1 MGNEWVQLKNIVRI
15 KGGKRLPKGV
25 FLQQDKNK
33 HPYIR
38 VRDMGSRYIPK
49 EGLEYVPEKIF
60 QKIKNYIVEENDVI
74 ISIVGTVGLVSVID
88 EYFHL
93 ASQTENCAKLSG
105 LNKYDAIYLYY
116 CLISSVGQQAI
127 AEQTVGAVQPK
138 LPLYGIESI
147 PIPWPVQSKRYKIAH
162 ILGSLDDKIEL
173 NRQMNTTLEAM
184 AQALFKSWF
193 VDFDPVMDNAL
204 AAGNPIPDELEAKA
218 AARQAL
224 GDARKPLPEDIRSL
238 FPNAF
243 VFTEEMGWIPEG
255 WKVLSVSEAITVNPS
270 VQLKKGEVAPFIDMK
285 ALPTSGYAIDDVSR
299 KAYAGGAK
307 FKNKDVLLARIT
319 PCLENG
325 KTGVVDFLKNGE
337 SGFGSTE
344 FIILRGRNGLNMPFV
359 ACLARDDKFRTHCI
373 QSMVGS
379 SGRQRVQNACF
390 DSFYLC
396 LPKSEKIKEQFHDST
411 NGFFEKITT
420 LKNETNSLTQL
431 RDTLLPKLLSG
442 ELRIP
447 EAERLV
453 EEVIA

>member
-1 MGNEWVQLKNIVRI
+1 MASDLSSYKLGDIAFFSYGKMPKKELLG
-15 KGGKRLPKGV
+15 KG
-25 FLQQDKNK
+25 
-33 HPYIR
+33 
-38 VRDMGSRYIPK
+38 
-49 EGLEYVPEKIF
+49 EYPIFSGYKYQGAYPEY
-60 QKIKNYIVEENDVI
+60 NCDRGDVI
-74 ISIVGTVGLVSVID
+74 IVARGVGGTGDVKLVSCKCYLTNLSIKISLNLQVID
-88 EYFHL
+88 NTYFYYFYSKSSL
-93 ASQTENCAKLSG
+93 RYLDSGSAQSQITINDLS
-105 LNKYDAIYLYY
+105 K
-116 CLISSVGQQAI
+116 
-127 AEQTVGAVQPK
+127 
-138 LPLYGIESI
+138 ESI
-147 PIPWPVQSKRYKIAH
+147 TIPSLTEQKAIAH

-173 NRQMNTTLEAM
+173 NRQMNATLDAM
-184 AQALFKSWF
+184 AQALFKSWL
-193 VDFDPVMDNAL
+193 VDFDPVIDNAL
-204 AAGNPIPDELEAKA
+204 AAGNPIPDELEVKA

-255 WKVLSVSEAITVNPS
+255 WEVLSVSEAITVNPS

-453 EEVIA
+453 VEAIA

>member
-1 MGNEWVQLKNIVRI
+1 MASEWQKYRLDDIAEVIDSLHKSPSYSDHGYSMVRVTDIRPGFLNLNNTFKVTFSIFDEFTKKYKPKKGDIVFSRVGSYGISSYVSTDEPFCLGQNTVVINPKIDERFLYLTLQSASVRHQIESVAVGTTQKTISLK
-15 KGGKRLPKGV
+15 
-25 FLQQDKNK
+25 
-33 HPYIR
+33 
-38 VRDMGSRYIPK
+38 S
-49 EGLEYVPEKIF
+49 
-60 QKIKNYIVEENDVI
+60 IKNLEILCPEV
-74 ISIVGTVGLVSVID
+74 
-88 EYFHL
+88 
-93 ASQTENCAKLSG
+93 Q
-105 LNKYDAIYLYY
+105 
-116 CLISSVGQQAI
+116 
-127 AEQTVGAVQPK
+127 EQKA
-138 LPLYGIESI
+138 
-147 PIPWPVQSKRYKIAH
+147 IAH

-173 NRQMNTTLEAM
+173 NRQMNATLEAM

-193 VDFDPVMDNAL
+193 VDFDPVIDNAL

-255 WKVLSVSEAITVNPS
+255 WEILSVSEAITVNPS

-325 KTGVVDFLKNGE
+325 KTGVVDFLKKGE

-396 LPKSEKIKEQFHDST
+396 LPKSEKIKQQFHDST

-447 EAERLV
+447 EADELV
-453 EEVIA
+453 EESVA